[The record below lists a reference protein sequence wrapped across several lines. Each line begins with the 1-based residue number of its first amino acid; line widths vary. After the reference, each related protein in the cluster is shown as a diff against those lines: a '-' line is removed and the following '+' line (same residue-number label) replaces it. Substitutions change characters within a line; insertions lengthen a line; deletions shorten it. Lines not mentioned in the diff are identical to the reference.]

1 MVIFKVTHIETGKGY
16 VGYSVNDNPNFMG
29 SGKYI
34 TRALRDFGRHAFQH
48 ETLEHFPDDTTLSI
62 VMERLEHWIRHFKVD
77 KPQWGYNES
86 VLELIPKKKRL
97 TKKLQVLL
105 SPEDEAQLNS
115 IILQKSMEQG
125 RDPISISRYVRQLI
139 VEHIVYE
146 TRTEKQFKIK

>member
-1 MVIFKVTHIETGKGY
+1 MVIFKVTHIETGKVY
-16 VGYSVNDNPNFMG
+16 VGYSVNDHPNFMG

-34 TRALRDFGRHAFQH
+34 TRALKDLGRHAFQR
-48 ETLEHFPDDTTLSI
+48 ETLEHFPDDTALST
-62 VMERLEHWIRHFKVD
+62 VMERLEHWIRHFKAD
-77 KPQWGYNES
+77 RPQWGYNES

-139 VEHIVYE
+139 VEHIVQE
-146 TRTEKQFKIK
+146 TSTEKQFKIK